1 MPSIK
6 QPAQQPLTMTVEE
19 AAAALG
25 IGRTSA
31 YAAIARG
38 ELPCIRIGRR
48 VVVPRPAME
57 RLLTVAADVSTQGE
71 RACELRSR

>member
-1 MPSIK
+1 MHTTTR
-6 QPAQQPLTMTVEE
+6 PAQQPLTMTVED

-57 RLLTVAADVSTQGE
+57 RLLTGAANVPTQGDP
-71 RACELRSR
+71 ACELRSR